1 MTQWVPVAWMSQMTQ
16 PAQTTKLGTFRSDS
30 EYDYQYEI
38 SYYWAMHMRDDRDTV
53 T

>member
-1 MTQWVPVAWMSQMTQ
+1 MTQ

-30 EYDYQYEI
+30 EYDYEYDYEYEI
-38 SYYWAMHMRDDRDTV
+38 SNYWAMRMRHDRDTV